1 MHNDSAMRSRARL
14 NNTLEELWNIIP
26 KTERTVQPDMQEGD
40 LDDNREVC
48 RAVKVEIAIAYLKK
62 LQGIARN
69 SQNEI
74 SLL

>member
-26 KTERTVQPDMQEGD
+26 KQERVLQPGMGDFD

-48 RAVKVEIAIAYLKK
+48 RAAKVEVAIVYLKK
-62 LQGIARN
+62 LQAQLGVSRV
-69 SQNEI
+69 
-74 SLL
+74 